1 MGDGRGAVE
10 NERFDTSVALGCA
23 WVEQTSC
30 RKTSLR
36 QQGISE
42 MHWALGEVS
51 EILLGRGV
59 DGMG

>member
-1 MGDGRGAVE
+1 M
-10 NERFDTSVALGCA
+10 ALGCA
-23 WVEQTSC
+23 WVEQTIC